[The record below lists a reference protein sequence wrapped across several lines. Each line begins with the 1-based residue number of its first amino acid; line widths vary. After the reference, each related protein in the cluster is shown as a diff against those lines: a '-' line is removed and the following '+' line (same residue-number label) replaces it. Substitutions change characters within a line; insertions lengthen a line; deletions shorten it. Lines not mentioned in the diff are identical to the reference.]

1 MGTPKT
7 KKRKRRTVFSP
18 LFERKWGV
26 LGTFCIVL
34 LLLFL
39 AIYLA
44 NPEPILKKIDALA
57 VVSASPAPAPDAL
70 EVYVLDVGQGDCIL
84 LRTLGGKAMLVDA
97 GEAIYAAR
105 IKRFLDGFGITR
117 LDAVVATHPHTD
129 HIGSM
134 AELISTYE
142 IGTFYL
148 PDTPHTTES
157 YLNMLEA
164 LEQAHVRIKTV
175 YAPGTLDL
183 GDKDVSIRILSPFEG
198 VDYNAEG
205 MNNWSIVLRVQYG
218 ETSILLTGDAEAY
231 AEGVMRANLKDQ
243 DLCATVL
250 KLGHHGGSTSSTEA
264 FLTAVSPEIAVVS
277 AGAGNDYGHPH
288 RETLALLAKYG
299 IPLYRTDESGTIKL
313 MLDGSGVSV
322 ETERE

>member
-1 MGTPKT
+1 MGTRKT
-7 KKRKRRTVFSP
+7 EKHNRTTIFSP

-39 AIYLA
+39 AIYLV

-57 VVSASPAPAPDAL
+57 GVSASPAPAPDAL

-84 LRTLGGKAMLVDA
+84 LRTPGGKAMLVDA

-134 AELISTYE
+134 AELISAYE

-164 LEQAHVRIKTV
+164 LERAHVRTKTV
-175 YAPGTLDL
+175 YAPGTLNL

-205 MNNWSIVLRVQYG
+205 MNNWSIVLQR
-218 ETSILLTGDAEAY
+218 TI
-231 AEGVMRANLKDQ
+231 RRNK
-243 DLCATVL
+243 
-250 KLGHHGGSTSSTEA
+250 HPPHGGRGSLCRRRNA
-264 FLTAVSPEIAVVS
+264 RQPQ
-277 AGAGNDYGHPH
+277 
-288 RETLALLAKYG
+288 
-299 IPLYRTDESGTIKL
+299 
-313 MLDGSGVSV
+313 GSGPLCNGAQARASRRIHLLNGSV
-322 ETERE
+322 PHGCFA

>member
-1 MGTPKT
+1 MGTRKT
-7 KKRKRRTVFSP
+7 EKHNRTTIFSP

-39 AIYLA
+39 AIYLV

-57 VVSASPAPAPDAL
+57 GVSASPAPAPDAL

-84 LRTLGGKAMLVDA
+84 LRTPGGKAMLVDA

-134 AELISTYE
+134 AELISAYE

-157 YLNMLEA
+157 TCWK
-164 LEQAHVRIKTV
+164 R
-175 YAPGTLDL
+175 
-183 GDKDVSIRILSPFEG
+183 
-198 VDYNAEG
+198 
-205 MNNWSIVLRVQYG
+205 WSGLMCG
-218 ETSILLTGDAEAY
+218 P
-231 AEGVMRANLKDQ
+231 
-243 DLCATVL
+243 
-250 KLGHHGGSTSSTEA
+250 KLFT
-264 FLTAVSPEIAVVS
+264 P
-277 AGAGNDYGHPH
+277 
-288 RETLALLAKYG
+288 RE
-299 IPLYRTDESGTIKL
+299 R
-313 MLDGSGVSV
+313 
-322 ETERE
+322 

>member
-1 MGTPKT
+1 MQQESNAFWMG
-7 KKRKRRTVFSP
+7 
-18 LFERKWGV
+18 
-26 LGTFCIVL
+26 
-34 LLLFL
+34 
-39 AIYLA
+39 
-44 NPEPILKKIDALA
+44 
-57 VVSASPAPAPDAL
+57 SASR
-70 EVYVLDVGQGDCIL
+70 GW
-84 LRTLGGKAMLVDA
+84 M
-97 GEAIYAAR
+97 
-105 IKRFLDGFGITR
+105 R
-117 LDAVVATHPHTD
+117 LWPPIPIHAD

-134 AELISTYE
+134 AELISAYE

-164 LEQAHVRIKTV
+164 LERAHVRTKTV
-175 YAPGTLDL
+175 YAPGTLNL

-299 IPLYRTDESGTIKL
+299 IPLYRTDESGTIKI

>member
-1 MGTPKT
+1 MGTRKT
-7 KKRKRRTVFSP
+7 EKHNRTTIFSP

-39 AIYLA
+39 AIYLV

-57 VVSASPAPAPDAL
+57 GVSASPAPAPDAL

-84 LRTLGGKAMLVDA
+84 LRTPGGKAMLVDA

-134 AELISTYE
+134 AELISAYE

-164 LEQAHVRIKTV
+164 LERAHVRTKTV
-175 YAPGTLDL
+175 YAPGTLNL

-231 AEGVMRANLKDQ
+231 AEGVMRANLRTFVQRCSSSGITADPPPQRKRSSR
-243 DLCATVL
+243 LFRL
-250 KLGHHGGSTSSTEA
+250 KLPSYLPERATIMVTH
-264 FLTAVSPEIAVVS
+264 TAKRLRCSQNTAS
-277 AGAGNDYGHPH
+277 LFTAQMKAA
-288 RETLALLAKYG
+288 R
-299 IPLYRTDESGTIKL
+299 
-313 MLDGSGVSV
+313 
-322 ETERE
+322 